1 MAEHEATANE
11 MSGHEMTANELTAN
25 ELTQIREAY
34 TGKINAAIGAGD
46 DNLAIELSTQ
56 FRDEA
61 FEALADVNAR
71 RVA

>member
-11 MSGHEMTANELTAN
+11 MSGHEMTANELT
-25 ELTQIREAY
+25 EIREAY